1 MQKIG
6 IDKRRIKRTFFK
18 NYFQS
23 GNDIDLKPLSSR
35 MLHRRTF
42 TVNQGENTTGP
53 LRFMEVRDDGLVVR
67 AVTGEIV
74 ERWWFER
81 LINMTYSPK
90 NKVICLWRR
99 NGDQTFL
106 HRYYTRKVCTILL

>member
-1 MQKIG
+1 
-6 IDKRRIKRTFFK
+6 
-18 NYFQS
+18 
-23 GNDIDLKPLSSR
+23 

-106 HRYYTRKVCTILL
+106 HRYYTRKVSAIINLLVCNHQGIVVNKIKKAVI